1 VREFDAAPYEYAQ
14 RFHVEHV
21 EGEPTRESGPPDV
34 LAAGTGLVARGP
46 QFILD
51 QFRARYVAVGE
62 PDRQCGH
69 QQIDR
74 SPWAAAIAAIL
85 DALGIADAHPLIV
98 DMWHAVQG
106 SVESRFFSAA
116 DWERLRWELWH
127 ANYAMTGSMSARACA
142 AIQHGLNEL
151 LLSPA
156 IKRRA
161 GIELRP
167 QAVDADAA
175 VSMLGRYKQVLKS
188 V

>member
-1 VREFDAAPYEYAQ
+1 
-14 RFHVEHV
+14 
-21 EGEPTRESGPPDV
+21 
-34 LAAGTGLVARGP
+34 
-46 QFILD
+46 
-51 QFRARYVAVGE
+51 
-62 PDRQCGH
+62 
-69 QQIDR
+69 
-74 SPWAAAIAAIL
+74 
-85 DALGIADAHPLIV
+85 
-98 DMWHAVQG
+98 MWHAVQG

-127 ANYAMTGSMSARACA
+127 PNYAMTGSMSARAWA

-167 QAVDADAA
+167 QAVDADEDAA

>member
-1 VREFDAAPYEYAQ
+1 MPASYGAAEQVTAPAAS
-14 RFHVEHV
+14 
-21 EGEPTRESGPPDV
+21 PGPR
-34 LAAGTGLVARGP
+34 T
-46 QFILD
+46 
-51 QFRARYVAVGE
+51 
-62 PDRQCGH
+62 
-69 QQIDR
+69 
-74 SPWAAAIAAIL
+74 
-85 DALGIADAHPLIV
+85 LGIADAHPLIV

-167 QAVDADAA
+167 QAVDADEDAA

>member
-1 VREFDAAPYEYAQ
+1 
-14 RFHVEHV
+14 
-21 EGEPTRESGPPDV
+21 
-34 LAAGTGLVARGP
+34 VARG
-46 QFILD
+46 
-51 QFRARYVAVGE
+51 A
-62 PDRQCGH
+62 
-69 QQIDR
+69 
-74 SPWAAAIAAIL
+74 
-85 DALGIADAHPLIV
+85 GI
-98 DMWHAVQG
+98 
-106 SVESRFFSAA
+106 VESRFFSAA

-127 ANYAMTGSMSARACA
+127 PNYAMTGSMSARAWA